1 MCSAV
6 GRGHLG
12 EEIEASRAL
21 QQQQTGKFV
30 TKEKIRME

>member
-21 QQQQTGKFV
+21 QQQQTGIN
-30 TKEKIRME
+30 KEKIRME